1 MHLPLNGKR
10 AIVTAS
16 TTGLGLAI
24 VIGLV
29 QAGAEVVLN
38 GRSQAH
44 VDEAFRQVRE
54 ALPAA
59 RIIGVAAD
67 LSTDQGTQ
75 TLIERVP
82 HTDILVNGLAVVQ
95 ACATSLA
102 RHYAQ
107 GMVARNWGRLVFLC
121 AERELKTLVRG
132 MGETLASTGVRVDAV
147 VPGVAEQV
155 ATRVVDLAAVGV
167 QPLC

>member
-59 RIIGVAAD
+59 RLIGVAAD
-67 LSTDQGTQ
+67 LSTDLGTQ

-82 HTDILVNGLAVVQ
+82 HTDILVNGLAVVE
-95 ACATSLA
+95 ATTSLA
-102 RHYAQ
+102 RHYVQ

-121 AERELKTLVRG
+121 AKRELKTLVRG
-132 MGETLASTGVRVDAV
+132 MGETLAGTGVRVDAV

>member
-59 RIIGVAAD
+59 RLIGVAAD
-67 LSTDQGTQ
+67 LSTDLGTQ

-82 HTDILVNGLAVVQ
+82 HTDILVNGLAVVE
-95 ACATSLA
+95 ATTSLA
-102 RHYAQ
+102 RHYVQ
-107 GMVARNWGRLVFLC
+107 GMVARNWGLLVFLC
-121 AERELKTLVRG
+121 AERELGTLVGG
-132 MGETLASTGVRVDAV
+132 MGETLVGTGVRVDAV

-155 ATRVVDLAAVGV
+155 ANRVVDLAVVGV
-167 QPLC
+167 KPLC